1 MSKIGVGKI
10 IYEFS
15 KKIRDIKLELD
26 ELGGPTSDMP
36 ELITSANLLRSNEYL
51 TKVSQKQ
58 SELLSAYGQYSKV
71 LEDMITVVFDIQND
85 LKNILRE
92 QSNLI
97 SNRKSRKS
105 SISKN
110 KRKSTTKRKPPV
122 SKNKRKS
129 TTKRKS
135 SKK

>member
-1 MSKIGVGKI
+1 MSKIGVGEI

-15 KKIRDIKLELD
+15 KKIQNIQSELD

-51 TKVSQKQ
+51 TKVSKKQ

-92 QSNLI
+92 QSNRI
-97 SNRKSRKS
+97 PNRKSRKP

-110 KRKSTTKRKPPV
+110 KKKSTTKRKP
-122 SKNKRKS
+122 

>member
-1 MSKIGVGKI
+1 MSKLGVGEI

-15 KKIRDIKLELD
+15 KKIQDIKSELD
-26 ELGGPTSDMP
+26 ELGGPTLDMP
-36 ELITSANLLRSNEYL
+36 ELITSTNLLRSNEYL
-51 TKVSQKQ
+51 AKVSKKQ
-58 SELLSAYGQYSKV
+58 SDLLSAYGQYSKV

-97 SNRKSRKS
+97 PNRKSRKP

-110 KRKSTTKRKPPV
+110 KKKSPKRKP
-122 SKNKRKS
+122 
-129 TTKRKS
+129 

>member
-1 MSKIGVGKI
+1 MSKLGVGEI

-15 KKIRDIKLELD
+15 KKIQDIKLELD

-36 ELITSANLLRSNEYL
+36 ELITSTNLLRSNEYL
-51 TKVSQKQ
+51 AKVSKKQ

-71 LEDMITVVFDIQND
+71 LEDMIAVVFDIQND

-97 SNRKSRKS
+97 SNSKSRKP

-110 KRKSTTKRKPPV
+110 KK
-122 SKNKRKS
+122 KS